1 MADEILIV
9 DDEDDIRLLI
19 SGVLQDEG
27 HETREAA
34 NSEGALEQI
43 AARRPNLVI
52 LDIWLEGSRLDGMEL
67 LHIIRREHPGLPV
80 VMISGHGSIEMAVQ
94 AIKIGAYDYIEKPFK
109 TDRLILVVAR
119 ALETARL
126 RRENR
131 ELRLRAGPESEMV
144 GQVPA
149 IVQLRQLVDKV
160 APTGSRV
167 LIRGAAG
174 SGKEVAARMIHERSH
189 RADQSFVVVNCAAM
203 APERM
208 EPELF
213 GLAAARASD
222 EEGRKIGLF
231 EQAHNGTLLFD
242 EIGDMPLETQGKIV
256 RVLQEQTFEPVGG
269 RQKIQVDVRV
279 VATTT
284 RDLQQEISEG
294 RFREDLYYRLNVV
307 PLEVPDLSERR
318 EDIPRLVEHFI
329 RRAAET
335 GGMPPRRIGPD
346 AMSALQSHDWPGNV
360 RQLRNVIEWLMIMA
374 PSDPL
379 QPIRADMLPPELSA
393 RTPRALQG
401 AGQTEFLS
409 LSLRDAREEFER
421 QYLGAQI
428 NRFGGNVSKTAAFVG
443 MERSALHRKLKSLG
457 VQGPTIRSTD

>member
-1 MADEILIV
+1 MAEEILIV
-9 DDEDDIRLLI
+9 DDEEDIRVLM

-174 SGKEVAARMIHERSH
+174 SGKEVAARMIHARSH
-189 RADQSFVVVNCAAM
+189 RAD
-203 APERM
+203 
-208 EPELF
+208 
-213 GLAAARASD
+213 
-222 EEGRKIGLF
+222 
-231 EQAHNGTLLFD
+231 
-242 EIGDMPLETQGKIV
+242 
-256 RVLQEQTFEPVGG
+256 
-269 RQKIQVDVRV
+269 
-279 VATTT
+279 
-284 RDLQQEISEG
+284 
-294 RFREDLYYRLNVV
+294 
-307 PLEVPDLSERR
+307 
-318 EDIPRLVEHFI
+318 
-329 RRAAET
+329 
-335 GGMPPRRIGPD
+335 
-346 AMSALQSHDWPGNV
+346 
-360 RQLRNVIEWLMIMA
+360 
-374 PSDPL
+374 
-379 QPIRADMLPPELSA
+379 
-393 RTPRALQG
+393 
-401 AGQTEFLS
+401 
-409 LSLRDAREEFER
+409 
-421 QYLGAQI
+421 
-428 NRFGGNVSKTAAFVG
+428 
-443 MERSALHRKLKSLG
+443 
-457 VQGPTIRSTD
+457 

>member
-208 EPELF
+208 EPEL
-213 GLAAARASD
+213 LALQPHARV
-222 EEGRKIGLF
+222 
-231 EQAHNGTLLFD
+231 T
-242 EIGDMPLETQGKIV
+242 
-256 RVLQEQTFEPVGG
+256 
-269 RQKIQVDVRV
+269 
-279 VATTT
+279 
-284 RDLQQEISEG
+284 
-294 RFREDLYYRLNVV
+294 
-307 PLEVPDLSERR
+307 
-318 EDIPRLVEHFI
+318 
-329 RRAAET
+329 RRAA
-335 GGMPPRRIGPD
+335 
-346 AMSALQSHDWPGNV
+346 
-360 RQLRNVIEWLMIMA
+360 
-374 PSDPL
+374 
-379 QPIRADMLPPELSA
+379 
-393 RTPRALQG
+393 
-401 AGQTEFLS
+401 
-409 LSLRDAREEFER
+409 
-421 QYLGAQI
+421 
-428 NRFGGNVSKTAAFVG
+428 
-443 MERSALHRKLKSLG
+443 RSACSSRRTTGHCCSM
-457 VQGPTIRSTD
+457 RSATCR